1 MDRTLQSIVRSMPQ
15 PYGGYLK
22 VAQFQTT
29 DLTRGHPKSI
39 DVLTLPEP
47 TVLYTLFIR
56 YLQLK
61 DGYSAD
67 VAFSNA
73 FKGIRS
79 DVRSRLTKLVNSVQE
94 VTTSK
99 SSTKSLCA
107 LCELSY
113 YDALSAYSGL
123 QQPRRV
129 IRGASLTTR
138 ELANIRALIQCADE
152 FCAVFGRAEHYGC
165 LVGCTAGS
173 SHVGCRPPKLDI
185 ITADTIWYVTV
196 TRTRFTSDTSLYLYM
211 AYRLALNLGYHWA
224 EKITHIGVVNPIK
237 GIASTHSLASVPGV
251 TFKDTQAIV
260 SRLVLSSNDGCRDT
274 CNK

>member
-94 VTTSK
+94 VTTS
-99 SSTKSLCA
+99 SLS
-107 LCELSY
+107 LQ
-113 YDALSAYSGL
+113 DSAF
-123 QQPRRV
+123 QTV
-129 IRGASLTTR
+129 IRNNYHESGIHPS
-138 ELANIRALIQCADE
+138 
-152 FCAVFGRAEHYGC
+152 
-165 LVGCTAGS
+165 CTFI
-173 SHVGCRPPKLDI
+173 HPVKY
-185 ITADTIWYVTV
+185 T
-196 TRTRFTSDTSLYLYM
+196 
-211 AYRLALNLGYHWA
+211 
-224 EKITHIGVVNPIK
+224 
-237 GIASTHSLASVPGV
+237 
-251 TFKDTQAIV
+251 
-260 SRLVLSSNDGCRDT
+260 
-274 CNK
+274 